1 MEVYVVSDKHLKF
14 DDYSILG
21 VVTSLEYA
29 EVLIRNEYPKHEIL
43 YPYHVFNEFLRKKT
57 LDVYK
62 DNDNYQV
69 EITIETFVV
78 NEI

>member
-21 VVTSLEYA
+21 VVTGLEYA
-29 EVLIRNEYPKHEIL
+29 EVLIRNEYPKYEVLFEHT
-43 YPYHVFNEFLRKKT
+43 VNEFVRQKT